1 MPKSRKPRTRSLQR
15 SLGSMVLGFESFII
29 FFATLVAFG
38 FDKAHGPAI
47 WTVGLSLAFLLI
59 LTPAFLGPRWSYYWG
74 WLLQLAMLATAFW
87 VPLMWIVGIIFIGL
101 WTWGMIAGATID
113 KAKSVLA
120 ENGIEINVGI
130 GSGSERNSGEEA

>member
-38 FDKAHGPAI
+38 FDKGNGPAI
-47 WTVGLSLAFLLI
+47 WAVGLSLAFLLI

-74 WLLQLAMLATAFW
+74 WTLQLAMLATAFW

-113 KAKSVLA
+113 KAKTVLA

-130 GSGSERNSGEEA
+130 GSGSERNRGEEA